1 MKSQTKFS
9 TLRRAQTDLTRYCYE
24 REFLHCANL
33 YSHWEQHTPTG
44 IKLIPLVSLSRSPV
58 YNEAWLVSQLPGFTA
73 NWTRACHVS
82 VHDFTVSM
90 QIMATHTQNMY
101 TYIHTYTH
109 STHTSHLCTHRYTHY
124 SLEAHT
130 TTHTHVHTST
140 YICIC
145 RHMPH
150 ICTHMHTS
158 GTDYHNLLFSSAGGG
173 EPRWLEKLKVFLRS
187 IVKRLPLA
195 LTSPLMQE
203 SSPVA
208 ALKIFLY
215 LDLDCILGNNVKQ
228 LTVKALLPQQN
239 KHYNDNNWCVDRC
252 TEKEGKLNG
261 HWQLLRLG

>member
-90 QIMATHTQNMY
+90 QQMATHTQNMY

-109 STHTSHLCTHRYTHY
+109 STHTHHTYAHTDTHTIPWRHILPCTHTFTQVHIYVYVDICHTYAPTCTHQVQ
-124 SLEAHT
+124 T
-130 TTHTHVHTST
+130 TTT
-140 YICIC
+140 YC
-145 RHMPH
+145 
-150 ICTHMHTS
+150 
-158 GTDYHNLLFSSAGGG
+158 FQV
-173 EPRWLEKLKVFLRS
+173 LEEGSLDDSKSWRS
-187 IVKRLPLA
+187 FF
-195 LTSPLMQE
+195 
-203 SSPVA
+203 A
-208 ALKIFLY
+208 ALWKGCL
-215 LDLDCILGNNVKQ
+215 
-228 LTVKALLPQQN
+228 
-239 KHYNDNNWCVDRC
+239 
-252 TEKEGKLNG
+252 
-261 HWQLLRLG
+261 